1 MKEQINFIL
10 NDKPVSTTA
19 LKGLVLLDFLRKE
32 KRLTGTKEV
41 CKEGDCGA
49 CAIVLGELINGEIL
63 YKTVNS
69 CLYPLGNVEGKHVVT
84 IEGINQNGFTP
95 IQKYIIDESASQ
107 CGFCTPGFIISL
119 TTYFLSNKEYDIDTA
134 IDAIGGN
141 ICRCTGYLSIKR
153 SVAKMLDYIAANRS
167 VGDLHIDSLI
177 RLKIIPEYFKN
188 IHRALSLIDNPNPI
202 RGKTNYEK
210 IIGGGT
216 DLYVQQADS
225 LLDKNILFVGKKKRS
240 EITLSKNEV
249 KISGSITFEEFNQS
263 SLIKTYLPQIND
275 YMKLI
280 ASLPIRNTATLAGN
294 IINASP
300 IGDMS
305 IILLALDSR
314 VVLTK
319 GKSRRKVF
327 LKDLYKGY
335 KSLDRSIDEL
345 VSEIRFKIPGENN
358 KFNFEKV
365 SKRTHLDIATVNS
378 AINLVYKNK
387 KIFSASLSFGGVA
400 PVPLYLK
407 NTSEYLVDKEID
419 ASLVIEIISIA
430 QSEISPITDIRGS
443 VQYKR
448 LLVSQ
453 IIKKHFITL
462 FPELISHEVLK

>member
-19 LKGLVLLDFLRKE
+19 FKGLVLLDFLRKE

-84 IEGINQNGFTP
+84 IEGLNQNGFTP

-167 VGDLHIDSLI
+167 VGDPDIDSLI

-202 RGKTNYEK
+202 REKTNYEK

-225 LLDKNILFVGKKKRS
+225 LLDKNILFVGKKNRS

-407 NTSEYLVDKEID
+407 KTSEYLVDKEID
-419 ASLVIEIISIA
+419 TSLVIEIISIA